1 MSNTPT
7 TDTAFD
13 WSPLGEQRARELGEA
28 AGCTELQL
36 RFGMSRFR
44 GASQTAA
51 AREAGYEGSGDSLR
65 RAGYAAYRSTGVQA
79 FLELAAVAMPDSVAI
94 SAREIDAKIAKLIRS
109 TDSNVSLKAMALHAD
124 REAAQKEAA
133 AAGETDEYRNAVDEC
148 FKQEGIY
155 AAPAVARGWKDF
167 VLAAPYFELYAS
179 FLKRRFP
186 ELWEKYRE
194 SIARRAECFKHSAE
208 ERGYLK
214 TFDELGDRPE
224 LTDEQFMAAIAIKGM
239 ATNAA

>member
-1 MSNTPT
+1 MDNNPT

-51 AREAGYEGSGDSLR
+51 AREAGYEGTGDSLR

-94 SAREIDAKIAKLIRS
+94 SAREIEAKIAKLIRS
-109 TDSNVSLKAMALHAD
+109 SDSNVALKAMALHAD

-133 AAGETDEYRNAVDEC
+133 AGETDDYRKQVDEC

-155 AAPAVARGWKDF
+155 VAPAVARGWKHF
-167 VLAAPYFELYAS
+167 VLAAPYFELYAA

-194 SIARRAECFKHSAE
+194 PIAKRAECFVAE
-208 ERGYLK
+208 RDCLK
-214 TFDELGDRPE
+214 KFDELGDRPE
-224 LTDEQFMAAIAIKGM
+224 LTDEQFRAALTIKGM
-239 ATNAA
+239 AANAAG